1 MAGKRNHKAQAGVDF
16 AISEKQTADYTAM
29 CKGMDVVND
38 EGERRLLVMKNNV
51 CRRMDFATT
60 IKTAVEVNDIMPI
73 GTKFYPEKGPVSAI
87 RYRNHGA

>member
-1 MAGKRNHKAQAGVDF
+1 MILKRSDIQYYPDEWLQKKPQSAGVGVDF

-60 IKTAVEVNDIMPI
+60 IQD
-73 GTKFYPEKGPVSAI
+73 
-87 RYRNHGA
+87 RCRN